1 MRITTVIAGL
11 SGGGAERVCV
21 NLANAWAA
29 RGWDVTI
36 LTVSQ
41 KTAASAYTI
50 DSCVRR
56 RDIGWP
62 RGADRKELNANSLA
76 PVLRGLHG
84 VACFEIIW
92 EMPLLAMLRYAILA
106 TTPNVVV
113 AHIDFT
119 NVRVLAAMHETGIP
133 VIACEHTDTSQ
144 FSIGSWQ
151 NTREALYRRARAVV
165 APHPAIAEW
174 LKLRGAWAYAIPNP
188 LNAPPSICVERT
200 GGRQRLV
207 TLTRLSPE
215 KRVDLLVRAF
225 ASIVGY
231 FPEWD
236 LEVYGNGPLR
246 MPLARLVEELAP
258 GRVQLRGF
266 TNAAYAVLRGADLFV
281 SASWVEGFGNAIWEA
296 LACGVPVVAIDCGAP
311 VRSLV
316 RDGIDGLIVH
326 TDSTEALASAL
337 ASLMGNETARNALAA
352 RASEVL
358 TRFSFESSLE
368 AWDALLDDVA
378 GRREVRSELSEPV
391 TMRHIDGFGL
401 MSRSRPGSDRASW

>member
-41 KTAASAYTI
+41 RTAPPAYAI

-62 RGADRKELNANSLA
+62 RGADPKELNANSVA

-84 VACFEIIW
+84 VACSEIIW
-92 EMPLLAMLRYAILA
+92 EMPLLAMLRFAILA

-119 NVRVLAAMHETGIP
+119 NVRVLAAMHETGVP

-165 APHPAIAEW
+165 APHPTIAEW
-174 LKLRGAWAYAIPNP
+174 LKRRGARVYAIPNP
-188 LNAPPSICVERT
+188 LNAPPSICVDRT
-200 GGRQRLV
+200 GARRRLV
-207 TLTRLSPE
+207 ALTRLSQE
-215 KRVDLLVRAF
+215 KRVDLLIRAF
-225 ASIVGY
+225 ASIVGD

-236 LEVYGNGPLR
+236 LDVYGNGPLR
-246 MPLARLVEELAP
+246 VPLARLVDELAP

-266 TNAAYAVLRGADLFV
+266 TNAPYAILAGADLFV

-296 LACGVPVVAIDCGAP
+296 LACSVPVVAMDCGAP

-316 RDGIDGLIVH
+316 RDGVDGLIVH

-337 ASLMGNETARNALAA
+337 VSLMGNETARNALAA

-358 TRFSFESSLE
+358 TRFSFESSLQK
-368 AWDALLDDVA
+368 WDALLDDIV
-378 GRREVRSELSEPV
+378 GRR
-391 TMRHIDGFGL
+391 GCGANG
-401 MSRSRPGSDRASW
+401 PGP